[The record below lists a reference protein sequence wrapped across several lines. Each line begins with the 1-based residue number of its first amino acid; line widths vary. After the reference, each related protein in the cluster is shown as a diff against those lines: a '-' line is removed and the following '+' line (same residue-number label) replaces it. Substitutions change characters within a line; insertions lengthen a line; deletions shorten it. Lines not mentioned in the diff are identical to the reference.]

1 MPGDAPRIG
10 EAQDAV
16 GNDLPLHREAI
27 GLGLR
32 RPDAVLVDSIKRLWR
47 RRSCASGGA
56 ITQKAV
62 ENIGAGIERRIGSEH
77 RVDLLYCLARVADAV
92 ASSHYCLVVIPQGIG
107 KPHARRE
114 RFLVLRKES
123 AGDTILSRK
132 DQAVFEI

>member
-1 MPGDAPRIG
+1 MPGDAPRVG
-10 EAQDAV
+10 EAQNAV
-16 GNDLPLHREAI
+16 GNNPPLQREAI

-32 RPDAVLVDSIKRLWR
+32 RPYAVLVDSIERLWR

-62 ENIGAGIERRIGSEH
+62 ENIGAGIERRMGSKH
-77 RVDLLYCLARVADAV
+77 RIDPLHRLAGVADAV
-92 ASSHYCLVVIPQGIG
+92 ASSHYCLIVIPQGIG
-107 KPHARRE
+107 KSHARRE
-114 RFLVLRKES
+114 RFLVRRKES